1 MNREGKNSQKNTT
14 PEGRYA
20 NYFKIGYNA
29 FEFVI
34 DFGQFYDEDEE
45 AQLQIRIV
53 TSPFYA
59 KRLLT
64 TLQGGIEQ
72 YEQTFGLIQEE

>member
-1 MNREGKNSQKNTT
+1 MNRESKNSQDNSKL
-14 PEGRYA
+14 EGRYA

-45 AQLQIRIV
+45 AQLQTRIV

-59 KRLLT
+59 KSLLA
-64 TLQGGIEQ
+64 TLRGVIEQ
-72 YEQTFGLIQEE
+72 YERTFGVIQEE